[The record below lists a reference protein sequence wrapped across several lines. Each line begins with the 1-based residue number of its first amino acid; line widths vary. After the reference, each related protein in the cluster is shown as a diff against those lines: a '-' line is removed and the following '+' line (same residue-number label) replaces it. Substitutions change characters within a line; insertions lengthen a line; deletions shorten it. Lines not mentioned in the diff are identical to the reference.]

1 MTVRRVS
8 TDETERK
15 EGQRGGRIGR
25 KEKEPPKQEEER
37 IEAVVES
44 FGRRGRLDR
53 YTHTLSL
60 SLPFSLSLLPSLSP
74 SLSLLVQH
82 WLELW
87 TMMRQRDRVDCR
99 PAARPVGIRWYPCA
113 WPELIRSA
121 PG

>member
-1 MTVRRVS
+1 MLTVRRVS

-25 KEKEPPKQEEER
+25 KEKEPSKQEEER

-60 SLPFSLSLLPSLSP
+60 SLFPSLSHSLFFLPSLP
-74 SLSLLVQH
+74 LSL
-82 WLELW
+82 
-87 TMMRQRDRVDCR
+87 
-99 PAARPVGIRWYPCA
+99 
-113 WPELIRSA
+113 A
-121 PG
+121 PGTALAGVVDDDAPAR

>member
-15 EGQRGGRIGR
+15 ERQRGGRIGR
-25 KEKEPPKQEEER
+25 KEKEPSKQEEER

-60 SLPFSLSLLPSLSP
+60 FPSLSQSLFFLPSLP
-74 SLSLLVQH
+74 LSL
-82 WLELW
+82 
-87 TMMRQRDRVDCR
+87 
-99 PAARPVGIRWYPCA
+99 
-113 WPELIRSA
+113 A
-121 PG
+121 PGTALAGVVDDDAPAR